1 MRQLFSLI
9 AIVTILTS
17 CTDENLIES
26 SWDYS
31 GFSPIE
37 SHQPFEDVQPAYEF
51 DYWELVKH
59 TPDQPETVQ
68 FRFGSVC
75 KEANNPR
82 KCTYNFFRMEDTG
95 INFAESTKKDQTY
108 YYLKSNQRDYNKVW
122 ESVDDL
128 KTFLGTIDSE
138 GDALLLAAANGYFF
152 VTDDRH
158 MSGIRKNKDGYDV
171 IGLKIVSTC
180 EPYQINKF
188 LLQIDK
194 NGNVD
199 SSDDVIFVDEMKKCV
214 DR

>member
-1 MRQLFSLI
+1 MKQLFSLI

-17 CTDENLIES
+17 CTDEDLIES

-31 GFSPIE
+31 GFSPVE
-37 SHQPFEDVQPAYEF
+37 SHQPFEDVQPAYDF

-59 TPDQPETVQ
+59 SPNQPETVQ
-68 FRFGSVC
+68 FRFGTVC
-75 KEANNPR
+75 KEADNPR
-82 KCTYNFFRMEDTG
+82 KCTYNFFRIEETG
-95 INFAESTKKDQTY
+95 IQFAENSEEDQTY
-108 YYLKSNQRDYNKVW
+108 YYIKSNQRDYNKVW
-122 ESVDDL
+122 ESVDEL

-152 VTDDRH
+152 AKDDRY
-158 MSGIRKNKDGYDV
+158 MSGIRKKDDGYDV

-188 LLQIDK
+188 LLQIDR
-194 NGNVD
+194 NGNIESKD
-199 SSDDVIFVDEMKKCV
+199 NAIFIDEMKKCT